1 MSVLEEPPVDRV
13 PIQTYVME
21 YNDEMVREGIKRELA
36 RGGQVYYVYNRV
48 KDIEEVA
55 NHVAQLVPDANVV
68 FAHGQMHE
76 HQLEKIMLD
85 FINGDIDVLVSTTI
99 IETGLDISNAN
110 TMIIQD
116 ADHMGLSQLYQLRG
130 RVGRSSRTSYAFL
143 MYKRDKVLKEVAEKR
158 LQAIREFT
166 ELGSGIKIAM
176 RDLEIRGAGNL
187 LGLSQHG
194 HMEAVGYD
202 LYCKMLNE
210 AVQNLKGIHTAVD
223 FATVID
229 LDVDAYIPAEY
240 IVNET
245 QKLDIY
251 KRIAGIET
259 IKERDEMKDEL
270 LDRFGNIPK
279 AVDNLLRIALIRMAA
294 HGLDMTEI
302 KGKNERITFNFRP
315 DAKIDPRKIPDF
327 LKKHKDE
334 LSFTAYGNP
343 FFTYK
348 YKKTG
353 LVETD
358 AELLMGRT
366 EELLE
371 EMKELVL
378 ETEPVQN
385 N

>member
-1 MSVLEEPPVDRV
+1 M
-13 PIQTYVME
+13 
-21 YNDEMVREGIKRELA
+21 
-36 RGGQVYYVYNRV
+36 
-48 KDIEEVA
+48 
-55 NHVAQLVPDANVV
+55 
-68 FAHGQMHE
+68 
-76 HQLEKIMLD
+76 
-85 FINGDIDVLVSTTI
+85 
-99 IETGLDISNAN
+99 
-110 TMIIQD
+110 
-116 ADHMGLSQLYQLRG
+116 
-130 RVGRSSRTSYAFL
+130 
-143 MYKRDKVLKEVAEKR
+143 
-158 LQAIREFT
+158 
-166 ELGSGIKIAM
+166 
-176 RDLEIRGAGNL
+176 
-187 LGLSQHG
+187 SQHG

-210 AVQNLKGIHTAVD
+210 AVQNLKGIHTTVD
-223 FATVID
+223 FTTVID

-259 IKERDEMKDEL
+259 LKERDEMKDEL

-294 HGLDMTEI
+294 HALDMTEI
-302 KGKNERITFNFRP
+302 KGKNGRITFNFRP
-315 DAKIDPRKIPDF
+315 DAAIDPLKIPAF
-327 LKKHKDE
+327 LKKHGE
-334 LSFTAYGNP
+334 EMSFTAYGNP

-358 AELLMGRT
+358 AELLMGKT

-378 ETEPVQN
+378 EKMPAQEN
-385 N
+385 

>member
-1 MSVLEEPPVDRV
+1 MKGTSYKNKQFVLLGMTFLSVA
-13 PIQTYVME
+13 
-21 YNDEMVREGIKRELA
+21 GIAGCSKVELA
-36 RGGQVYYVYNRV
+36 QSTVTLELGDELSENVADYLQNPDEKILKGASLDLSAVDETKVGSYNAAVAYDGKNYPFTVEV
-48 KDIEEVA
+48 KDTTSPQCKAKDYIYMQPGTLIVDD
-55 NHVAQLVPDANVV
+55 LVTEIKDA
-68 FAHGQMHE
+68 
-76 HQLEKIMLD
+76 
-85 FINGDIDVLVSTTI
+85 S
-99 IETGLDISNAN
+99 ETS
-110 TMIIQD
+110 
-116 ADHMGLSQLYQLRG
+116 
-130 RVGRSSRTSYAFL
+130 
-143 MYKRDKVLKEVAEKR
+143 
-158 LQAIREFT
+158 
-166 ELGSGIKIAM
+166 SGIVSCERKD
-176 RDLEIRGAGNL
+176 DLAACDYDDMLQKKAVVDTTDSYDEADYQESVQLDEEGCYEVTAQVKDSEGNFT
-187 LGLSQHG
+187 
-194 HMEAVGYD
+194 D
-202 LYCKMLNE
+202 ITLNVYVDGTAPE
-210 AVQNLKGIHTAVD
+210 LAQN
-223 FATVID
+223 VID

-378 ETEPVQN
+378 ETEPIQN